1 VLTVVLVGV
10 RVVGAVTVAGGL
22 VGGLVAAEHVLEGEL
37 AAGGMG
43 WGGWWLVGDGRVVGV
58 CGFAGAK
65 SDASCGGAVG
75 GWRDGVVAV
84 RVGIGAWY
92 GDRGELDRV
101 HRALHIGLV
110 RGLEVGVPREEDAA
124 RPGADGADEAG

>member
-1 VLTVVLVGV
+1 
-10 RVVGAVTVAGGL
+10 
-22 VGGLVAAEHVLEGEL
+22 
-37 AAGGMG
+37 
-43 WGGWWLVGDGRVVGV
+43 
-58 CGFAGAK
+58 
-65 SDASCGGAVG
+65 
-75 GWRDGVVAV
+75 V